1 MLTCHS
7 NMRYDQVVKYTEP
20 ELHLTLSEEEVYALV
35 FGYMPDF
42 KTKVCSPLRPDR
54 HPGCYFQEWNGRIWF
69 KDFADDPPVMSCYDM
84 LRRKLGLPDNRAAY
98 REARRHCHLVVPS
111 RVPKAKPSGDSCQI
125 RFNRRR
131 WLPCDQAYWEPFGI
145 TREQLQAAGVQPV
158 LEFQMKSHAKCIEK
172 QVKEL
177 CYAYTGFEGM
187 RVKLYFPL
195 RKGRYRFLSTCKAD
209 DVGYVP
215 GDGAM
220 ERVIISKSYK
230 DAQVLA
236 NAGYH
241 ALWLQNEGMMPKME
255 TFHRLLDDAGEVV
268 IFMDNDAAGRKAADK
283 LRQRLAEWHPM
294 VVELPA
300 AMGKDPAECRA
311 RFGEQQLLH
320 VLHNLMGGE

>member
-1 MLTCHS
+1 
-7 NMRYDQVVKYTEP
+7 MRYDQVTKYTEP

-42 KTKVCSPLRPDR
+42 KAKVCSPLRLDK

-84 LRRKLGLPDNRAAY
+84 LRRKLGLTDNREAY
-98 REARRHCHLVVPS
+98 REAKKHCHLVVPG
-111 RVPKAKPSGDSCQI
+111 KIAKVKSSESQCQI

-131 WLPCDQAYWEPFGI
+131 WLPCDQAYWGAFGI

-158 LEFQMKSHAKCIEK
+158 LEFQMKSSTKCIEK
-172 QVKEL
+172 QVREL

-215 GDGAM
+215 GKGLM
-220 ERVIISKSYK
+220 NRVVVSKSYK

-236 NAGYH
+236 NLGH
-241 ALWLQNEGMMPKME
+241 HTIWLQNEGMMPRMD
-255 TFHRLLDDAGEVV
+255 TFRRMLGDAQDVA
-268 IFMDNDAAGRKAADK
+268 ILMDNDAAGRKAADK
-283 LRQRLAEWHPM
+283 LRQQLAEWNPM
-294 VVELPA
+294 VVELPIT
-300 AMGKDPAECRA
+300 MGKDPAEVRA
-311 RFGEQQLLH
+311 KFGEQRLMH
-320 VLHNLMGGE
+320 VLNDLIGGE